1 MHALIIYESM
11 YGNTR
16 AVAEAIGAGLKGS
29 GASVTI
35 AHAGQVTAVQTA
47 AADLVVVGGPTH
59 AWSMT
64 RPSTRRGA
72 IDAAQKSSGHDRRLE
87 QDADVN
93 GLREWISDVSGHAAV
108 KPFAAFDTRRR
119 APLGLSGSAARAID
133 RKLRRLGWPRV
144 QGPVGF
150 YVTKSDELEPDE
162 LTRARAWGAELAT
175 ATGP

>member
-1 MHALIIYESM
+1 MHALIVYESM

-16 AVAEAIGAGLKGS
+16 AVAEAIGAGLRGNN
-29 GASVTI
+29 ASVTI
-35 AHAGQVTAVQTA
+35 AHAARVTAVQTA
-47 AADLVVVGGPTH
+47 AADLIIVGGPTH

-72 IDAAQKSSGHDRRLE
+72 VNAAHKSSGHNRRVE
-87 QDADVN
+87 QDADVK
-93 GLREWISDVSGHAAV
+93 GLREWIGDVAGHAVV

-133 RKLRRLGWPRV
+133 RKLRRLGWPRS
-144 QGPVGF
+144 QQPVSF

-162 LTRARAWGAELAT
+162 LAHARTWGAELA
-175 ATGP
+175 AASNR